1 MLEFIGKR
9 QKQGAAMTYVEFSS
23 LVARQPDGVVLL
35 EGRRAILECDAVHA
49 ESLGRMLAARFP
61 RLRFRTG
68 NALGADEAF
77 SKGVVSVDATRLQV
91 VLPYAGHRSGARRPS
106 VVYASLDAL
115 PDSWEEKLAAKT
127 IAASGKYRS
136 LIGYRNRSAAMAAKA
151 AYLMRDTLKAVGWR
165 GEFPRPICACFYVD
179 AHDPEAGGTGHTI
192 RACRREGVPVVFQA
206 AWRKWDGEG

>member
-1 MLEFIGKR
+1 M
-9 QKQGAAMTYVEFSS
+9 MTYAEFSS
-23 LVARQPDGVVLL
+23 LVAGQPDGVVLL
-35 EGRRAILECDAVHA
+35 EGRRSILERDAVHA
-49 ESLGRMLAARFP
+49 EGLARMLAARFP

-91 VLPYAGHRSGARRPS
+91 ILPYAGHRRGARRPG
-106 VVYASLDAL
+106 VLYASLDAL
-115 PDSWEEKLAAKT
+115 AGGHEEQLAAKT

-136 LIGYRNRSAAMAAKA
+136 LVEHRARSAALAAKT
-151 AYLMRDTLKAVGWR
+151 AYLMRDTLKAIGWR

-192 RACRREGVPVVFQA
+192 RACRLEGVPVVFQA
-206 AWRKWDGEG
+206 AWRKWGAER